1 MTAPSSLTDRA
12 YRIVDRKAFENLLS
26 AAIEE
31 LPEEF
36 RTRLQNV
43 AIIVEDYPS
52 EELKKHMGLSEDDTL
67 FGLYEGVPLT
77 QRGYFNEPLYPD
89 RILIFQRA
97 LEDECDSPEELKQE
111 LKTTLVHE
119 VAHFFGIDDDYLE
132 ELGY

>member
-1 MTAPSSLTDRA
+1 M
-12 YRIVDRKAFENLLS
+12 DRKTFELLIHD
-26 AAIEE
+26 AIRE

-36 RTRLQNV
+36 CKRLRNV

-52 EELKKHMGLSEDDTL
+52 KELMQQMDISPDETL

-77 QRGYFNEPLYPD
+77 ERGFFEQPLHPD

-97 LEDECDSPEELKQE
+97 IEDECDSQEEIKEE

-119 VAHFFGIDDDYLE
+119 IAHFFGLSDEYLE

>member
-1 MTAPSSLTDRA
+1 ME
-12 YRIVDRKAFENLLS
+12 RKVFERLIHN
-26 AAIEE
+26 AIAE
-31 LPEEF
+31 LPVEF
-36 RTRLQNV
+36 REKLENV

-52 EELKKHMGLSEDDTL
+52 QELMEQMDLSPDDTL

-77 QRGYFNEPLYPD
+77 ERGFEQPLHPD

-97 LEDECDSPEELKQE
+97 IEDECDSTDEIKEE

-119 VAHFFGIDDDYLE
+119 VAHFFGLSDEYLE

>member
-1 MTAPSSLTDRA
+1 M
-12 YRIVDRKAFENLLS
+12 DRKAFEKLIT

-36 RTRLQNV
+36 QTKLQNV
-43 AIIVEDYPS
+43 AIIVEDYPH
-52 EELKKHMGLSEDDTL
+52 EDLKQRIGLSEDDTL

-77 QRGYFNEPLYPD
+77 ERGFFDAPLYPD
-89 RILIFQRA
+89 RILIFQGA
-97 LEDECDSPEELKQE
+97 LEDECDSPEELKEE

>member
-1 MTAPSSLTDRA
+1 
-12 YRIVDRKAFENLLS
+12 VDRKAFENLIT
-26 AAIEE
+26 AAIQE

-36 RTRLQNV
+36 RTKLQNV

-52 EELKKHMGLSEDDTL
+52 EELKKQMGLSEDDTL

-77 QRGYFNEPLYPD
+77 ERGFFDAPLYPD
-89 RILIFQRA
+89 RILIFQGA

>member
-1 MTAPSSLTDRA
+1 M
-12 YRIVDRKAFENLLS
+12 DRKAFEKLIQD
-26 AAIEE
+26 AIRE

-36 RTRLQNV
+36 RNKLQNV

-52 EELKKHMGLSEDDTL
+52 EELIEQMELSPDDTL

-77 QRGYFNEPLYPD
+77 ERGYFDQPLLPD

-97 LEDECDSPEELKQE
+97 IEDEFDSEEEVKEELKV
-111 LKTTLVHE
+111 TLVHE
-119 VAHFFGIDDDYLE
+119 IAHFFGMSDEYLE